1 MMKRSEPN
9 QGKLLPNVEGEPNF
23 YEIEKTHP
31 LPPPTAML
39 MPGYAPQPPYPGY
52 GGHPGYP
59 PYGSP
64 LGHDPYAE
72 YDPYAGYPP
81 YGGPPPHYDPYAGYP
96 PPYPPHGGYYPPP
109 PGHGGPYDAPPG
121 YSPNPYERE
130 GYPQQQPSA
139 GENDGDGFSPSA
151 QHPAADAE
159 GGEGKEDDLP
169 PAMHPRNE
177 DDDIDVDDADRST

>member
-1 MMKRSEPN
+1 VYRFLSNFSE
-9 QGKLLPNVEGEPNF
+9 
-23 YEIEKTHP
+23 I
-31 LPPPTAML
+31 
-39 MPGYAPQPPYPGY
+39 
-52 GGHPGYP
+52 
-59 PYGSP
+59 SP
-64 LGHDPYAE
+64 I
-72 YDPYAGYPP
+72 
-81 YGGPPPHYDPYAGYP
+81 DPYAGYP

>member
-64 LGHDPYAE
+64 LGE
-72 YDPYAGYPP
+72 
-81 YGGPPPHYDPYAGYP
+81 
-96 PPYPPHGGYYPPP
+96 
-109 PGHGGPYDAPPG
+109 
-121 YSPNPYERE
+121 
-130 GYPQQQPSA
+130 
-139 GENDGDGFSPSA
+139 
-151 QHPAADAE
+151 
-159 GGEGKEDDLP
+159 
-169 PAMHPRNE
+169 
-177 DDDIDVDDADRST
+177 